1 MAKSEVYSWRLSPDT
16 KAALEDAARRERRTI
31 GGVLHDAVDAWLR
44 DQRRSRRGEDAEQVQ
59 LHVAAAK
66 TFGVI
71 RGGDPTRAERVRELV
86 RGRLKQF
93 RAS

>member
-16 KAALEDAARRERRTI
+16 KSALEEAARRERRTI
-31 GGVLHDAVDAWLR
+31 GGILHDVVHAWLR
-44 DQRRSRRGEDAEQVQ
+44 DQRRSRRGEDAEQAR
-59 LHVAAAK
+59 LHAAAAK

-71 RGGDPTRAERVRELV
+71 RGGNPRRAERVRELV
-86 RGRLKQF
+86 RGRLKQS